1 MATVELGEL
10 TDRKGNRYQVVW
22 DDYSGKLWAK
32 YIPTG
37 NHYHVGKADNPTE
50 AVYKVQAW
58 IASQ

>member
-1 MATVELGEL
+1 MAEVELTEL
-10 TDRKGNRYQVVW
+10 KDRDGKRYQVVW
-22 DDYSGKLWAK
+22 DDYSEKLWAK

-37 NHYHVGKADNPTE
+37 HHYLVGKAENPTE